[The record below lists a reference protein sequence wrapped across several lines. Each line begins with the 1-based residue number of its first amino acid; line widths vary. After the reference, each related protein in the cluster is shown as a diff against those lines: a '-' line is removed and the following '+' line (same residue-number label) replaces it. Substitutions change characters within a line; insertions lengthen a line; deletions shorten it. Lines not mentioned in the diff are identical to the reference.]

1 MPPLRPIAADSE
13 RLSRQILD
21 KRARLLGQ
29 VLRHW
34 RDIVGA
40 ELARKAVPER
50 ISRRGGKHGPTTVLE
65 LRVIGA
71 YGHEIAHRSDEIRRR
86 LNTHLGG
93 TSIDRIKL
101 HQGNSRLAGPTS
113 RDGPAAGRA
122 SPVGGPLGLGPVSTQ
137 PAGAGPAAPAH
148 GKRSPP
154 RDGTPDPGDDSDL
167 AAALDRLGAALGHR
181 SKGPR

>member
-1 MPPLRPIAADSE
+1 MPALRPVAADSE

-50 ISRRGGKHGPTTVLE
+50 VARRGGKQGPTTVLE
-65 LRVIGA
+65 LRVVGA

-86 LNTHLGG
+86 LNTHLGS

-101 HQGNSRLAGPTS
+101 HQGSSRIAAPSPRRRPETVAGQPK
-113 RDGPAAGRA
+113 
-122 SPVGGPLGLGPVSTQ
+122 GGPLGLGSVGTQ
-137 PAGAGPAAPAH
+137 PQRPQTAGPSA
-148 GKRSPP
+148 GKRHAR
-154 RDGTPDPGDDSDL
+154 RDGKVDPGDDGEL
-167 AAALDRLGAALGHR
+167 AAALERLGTALG
-181 SKGPR
+181 SAS